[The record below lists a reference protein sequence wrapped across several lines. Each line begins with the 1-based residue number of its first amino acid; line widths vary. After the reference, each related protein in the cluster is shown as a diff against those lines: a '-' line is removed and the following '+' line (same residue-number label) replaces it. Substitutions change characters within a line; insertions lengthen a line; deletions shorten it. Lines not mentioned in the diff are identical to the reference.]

1 MDLQQC
7 VDEWRDPSAASAV
20 AAAVR
25 VNGRLHWTSS
35 STDEGIVAADS
46 QFPIYSITKTLTA
59 ICVLRLAET
68 GGFRLTE
75 PVTRWVPDVR
85 LGDDIALAH
94 LLRHTS
100 GIGDYGSLP
109 EYHEAVRSQPG

>member
-1 MDLQQC
+1 MNLQTC
-7 VDEWRDPSAASAV
+7 ASEWRQRAGASGV

-25 VNGRLHWTSS
+25 VNGRLHWTSR
-35 STDEGIVAADS
+35 STDAGLLPGDA

-68 GGFRLTE
+68 GALSLAD
-75 PVTRWVPDVR
+75 PVSKWIPDVPVAEA
-85 LGDDIALAH
+85 ITPAH

-100 GIGDYGSLP
+100 GIGDYGS
-109 EYHEAVRSQPG
+109 